1 MRGEGARVAG
11 GELGASRGSHGRRMG
26 AGVAGWEPGSA
37 GGNQESG
44 GKGEAMIFSSAR
56 CPVGALVMWC
66 RVLRH
71 GLAAGLDPVKL
82 FRQQSRS
89 GPAVLRP
96 VAAALAQRLEQGESL
111 GDALADYLDCF
122 PPLFVELI
130 RVGERTGHLEETFQV
145 LEEYYDQ
152 VQSIQRQ
159 FRSAMTYPVLMYLA
173 AVGVITLLILILGY
187 LGGQGQAVT
196 TDPLGLGLSGIS
208 GAMMFVAVA
217 LGLPVAL
224 LVGLKLLANKVRWQS
239 QLEAFL
245 LGLPGWGPAFLLLA
259 LQRCAVALRMGYQAG
274 LSVPKVVRHALEAAS
289 NAAFTRGQ
297 SRAVAVV
304 KKGGSLTEALRASGA
319 PFPDEFYEYVQLG
332 EQTGNLPEVME
343 RLSRNYAEEAA
354 RRLRSAAT
362 ATAWAI
368 YALIALMIILA
379 IFRIASIYLNALGQ
393 AAG

>member
-1 MRGEGARVAG
+1 
-11 GELGASRGSHGRRMG
+11 
-26 AGVAGWEPGSA
+26 
-37 GGNQESG
+37 
-44 GKGEAMIFSSAR
+44 MIFSSAR

-111 GDALADYLDCF
+111 GDALADYQDRF

-196 TDPLGLGLSGIS
+196 TDPLGLGLSGLS
-208 GAMMFVAVA
+208 GATLFVVVA
-217 LGLPVAL
+217 LGLPLAL
-224 LVGLKLLANKVRWQS
+224 LAGLKLLANKVRWQS

-245 LGLPGWGPAFLLLA
+245 LGLPAWGPAFLLLA

-274 LSVPKVVRHALEAAS
+274 LSVPKVVRHALEATS

-297 SRAVAVV
+297 DRAVAVV
-304 KKGGSLTEALRASGA
+304 KKGGSLTEALQASGA